1 MLASIFFFMIQRP
14 PRPTRTDTLLP
25 YTTLSRSRLGKT
37 EAYDITSRHADTKYV
52 DTPHSRRWLDLQD
65 KGWADLV
72 DELDKIKMLAD
83 PTSPYVAIGVA
94 ALNRV
99 KDDIIL
105 AAARGSACTKS
116 ASIALPAGQTSAVG
130 SDGLTLVKLLK
141 ATENLDA
148 DEVGG
153 DTRTRQD

>member
-83 PTSPYVAIGVA
+83 PTRSEEHTSELQSLMRNPY
-94 ALNRV
+94 
-99 KDDIIL
+99 
-105 AAARGSACTKS
+105 
-116 ASIALPAGQTSAVG
+116 AVFC
-130 SDGLTLVKLLK
+130 LK
-141 ATENLDA
+141 KK
-148 DEVGG
+148 
-153 DTRTRQD
+153 RT